1 MSATRAV
8 AVQLAEAGRLEI
20 FQKCVQVD
28 PSSFKGPIRL
38 RLAGDETDAASA
50 GGSSAA
56 AKAAPVE
63 AAEDEVTA

>member
-1 MSATRAV
+1 MNATRAV

-20 FQKCVQVD
+20 LQKGVQVD

-38 RLAGDETDAASA
+38 RLAGDESDATSA
-50 GGSSAA
+50 QGSAA

-63 AAEDEVTA
+63 AAKDEVKA